1 MTEFKI
7 GNSSFFVHSTEDIQ
21 SRSLISR
28 MAEKKIGQSS
38 FFVHAFI
45 DRLSNFT
52 FATGKT
58 NYLLGRVVATTVY
71 EMCTCETLER
81 SSLDG

>member
-1 MTEFKI
+1 MTELKI

-52 FATGKT
+52 FATWRGNAQ
-58 NYLLGRVVATTVY
+58 NYKLMRLRVAP
-71 EMCTCETLER
+71 EFE
-81 SSLDG
+81 GI

>member
-58 NYLLGRVVATTVY
+58 NYLCVHNSGAK
-71 EMCTCETLER
+71 
-81 SSLDG
+81 

>member
-1 MTEFKI
+1 MTELKI
-7 GNSSFFVHSTEDIQ
+7 GNSSFFVHSTEEIQ

-45 DRLSNFT
+45 DRLSTFT
-52 FATGKT
+52 FATGKKII
-58 NYLLGRVVATTVY
+58 YLYAIF
-71 EMCTCETLER
+71 
-81 SSLDG
+81 SSLVEWWLPHCI